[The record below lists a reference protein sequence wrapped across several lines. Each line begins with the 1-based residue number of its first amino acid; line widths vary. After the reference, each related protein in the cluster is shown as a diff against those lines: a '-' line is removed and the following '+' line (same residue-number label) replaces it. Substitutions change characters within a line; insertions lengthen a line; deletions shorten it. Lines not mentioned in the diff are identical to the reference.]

1 MNSNSA
7 ALAQILNKN
16 YAAAANTLDR
26 VAQKDGMTY
35 YLKAVLCARQGQNN
49 EAAVALRKAIEK
61 DASLKAYAANDL
73 ELAKIAK

>member
-1 MNSNSA
+1 
-7 ALAQILNKN
+7 
-16 YAAAANTLDR
+16 
-26 VAQKDGMTY
+26 MTY